1 MELSDMDIIACR
13 TEEAAGKAA
22 QLHETQSDPLN
33 LEVVGSSHAIF
44 IQKEKMPINS
54 ELYNESYRV
63 DKLLDGESSE
73 HSQQVNLSEADNDTD
88 QLQQTSIYN

>member
-33 LEVVGSSHAIF
+33 LEVVGTSHGIF
-44 IQKEKMPINS
+44 TQKEKIAINS
-54 ELYNESYRV
+54 
-63 DKLLDGESSE
+63 
-73 HSQQVNLSEADNDTD
+73 
-88 QLQQTSIYN
+88 